1 MATEMVIFIGIQATG
16 KSTFFTQRFA
26 NTHVRI
32 NLDMLRT
39 RHREKRLLETC
50 IEIQQS
56 FVVDNTNPAR
66 ADRVP
71 YINAAKVAGF
81 RVIGYYFQSKASE
94 AIERNAAREESKRIP
109 EKGISGTSGR
119 LELPSR
125 DEGFDELY
133 YVSIGSDGGFEVQ
146 EWDDEV

>member
-1 MATEMVIFIGIQATG
+1 MEVVIFIGIQATG
-16 KSTFFTQRFA
+16 KSTFFKQRFA
-26 NTHVRI
+26 DTHVRV

-50 IEIQQS
+50 IEIQQNL
-56 FVVDNTNPAR
+56 VVDNTNPAR
-66 ADRVP
+66 EDRVP
-71 YINAAKVAGF
+71 YIQAAKAAGF
-81 RVIGYYFQSKASE
+81 RVTGYYFQSKTSE

-109 EKGISGTSGR
+109 EKGILGTSGR
-119 LELPSR
+119 LELPTL
-125 DEGFDELY
+125 DEGFDELF